1 MPIDPY
7 VANRV
12 QENFYVR
19 KTPIGGRLVVVL
31 KGHVPDR
38 GLELI
43 PQRSRAAL
51 TGEVHELIIT
61 AEPDAAPGGIVN
73 RIAYL
78 GFFEVKT
85 GGVLLVGDELRIG
98 GHLIGH
104 LAGYDYAHMP
114 NHMNIV
120 ISAAAALSGDELNL
134 ELDSSVTFEMP
145 AR

>member
-19 KTPIGGRLVVVL
+19 KTPILGRLVVVL

-51 TGEVHELIIT
+51 AGEIHELIVT
-61 AEPDAAPGGIVN
+61 TEATAAPGGVVN

-78 GFFEVKT
+78 GFVEVEA
-85 GGVLLVGDELRIG
+85 GGVLLVGDDLRIG
-98 GHLIGH
+98 GRLIGH

-120 ISAAAALSGDELNL
+120 IVGSQDLSGDELNL
-134 ELDSSVTFEMP
+134 ELNDPVSFDLP
-145 AR
+145 A